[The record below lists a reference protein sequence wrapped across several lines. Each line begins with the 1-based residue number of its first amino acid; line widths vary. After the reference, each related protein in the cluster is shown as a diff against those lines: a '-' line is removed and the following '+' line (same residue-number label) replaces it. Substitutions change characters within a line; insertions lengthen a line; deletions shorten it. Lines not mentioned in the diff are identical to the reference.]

1 MIKWQKQPF
10 VAYTLHYSGMFFLN
24 PNSILH
30 ISLTVSNF
38 SHHLVLD
45 NLRYGTHI
53 TFLCVNKSST
63 IAGSLVTFVS
73 SDVLLDGNFTT
84 GVAWW
89 EGCSGALLV
98 ASPSKVWFFP
108 SLNDVPEKRNQ
119 EAIVHQGCSWDWVGA
134 VTNCIMGLIGG
145 RAIPFFHWGA

>member
-1 MIKWQKQPF
+1 MFSFAPVKHDKMAKATVCGIHI
-10 VAYTLHYSGMFFLN
+10 TLQWYVFLN

-84 GVAWW
+84 GVA
-89 EGCSGALLV
+89 
-98 ASPSKVWFFP
+98 
-108 SLNDVPEKRNQ
+108 
-119 EAIVHQGCSWDWVGA
+119 
-134 VTNCIMGLIGG
+134 
-145 RAIPFFHWGA
+145 